1 MLKAHSSAMGGSSD
15 AAWRYDSDAVV
26 TRCVLEISDRKYDPE
41 TVDRKYDPE
50 TVDRK
55 YDPETVVEQQIIKM
69 NTIDWPIRLLLEV
82 CIAFIWLCMIF
93 SRNS

>member
-1 MLKAHSSAMGGSSD
+1 MGGSSD

-26 TRCVLEISDRKYDPE
+26 TRCVLEIS
-41 TVDRKYDPE
+41 DRKYDPE